1 MPRRKLRNRRLEPA
15 ILPNRAMPSAPSVF
29 GLRRLGR
36 WFGAVSLGVTLCSSA
51 RAAEPCSSAAP
62 WSRLPETGSHFA
74 RPLPLTL
81 TAFAVVTPFA
91 MVPTGLDHRVRLLG
105 QRELFG
111 RPQLEPVSV
120 WTPYVLAGGVLAG
133 YGVAA
138 LAGSCSMQRR
148 IAPVLQAGVLTFG
161 TVAILKFGVGRQ
173 WPNGGRDPDAPDR
186 LDHPE
191 QARDFKPFQ
200 RPYAAWPS
208 GHTAL
213 MFAAAS
219 AFRAGNEDLG
229 LAAWLGYPLA
239 VGVASGMWLGDHHWG
254 SDIISGALLGEA
266 IGSSVG
272 QSFSEALGVPGAVV
286 LTTPGGAGLGVQWLS
301 VW

>member
-1 MPRRKLRNRRLEPA
+1 MPLTPPALLSPRLPRVLGLA
-15 ILPNRAMPSAPSVF
+15 AAALLSAS
-29 GLRRLGR
+29 
-36 WFGAVSLGVTLCSSA
+36 SGVA
-51 RAAEPCSSAAP
+51 RAAEPCSSVAP
-62 WSRLPETGSHFA
+62 WSRLSESGRHFA
-74 RPLPLTL
+74 RPVPLTL
-81 TAFAVVTPFA
+81 TALAVVTPFA
-91 MVPTGLDHRVRLLG
+91 MIPTGLDQQVRLLA
-105 QRELFG
+105 QRDSFG
-111 RPQLEPVSV
+111 KPRLEPVSV
-120 WTPYVLAGGVLAG
+120 WTPYVLAGGLLVG
-133 YGVAA
+133 YGVAV
-138 LAGSCSMQRR
+138 LADSCSAKRR
-148 IAPVLQAGVLTFG
+148 LSPVLQAGVLTFG

-173 WPNGGRDPDAPDR
+173 WPNGGRNPEARDR

-191 QARDFKPFQ
+191 YARDFTPFQ

-219 AFRAGNEDLG
+219 AFRAGNPDLG

-272 QSFSEALGVPGAVV
+272 QSFSEALGVPGALV
-286 LTTPGGAGLGVQWLS
+286 LSAPGNAGIGVQWLTL
-301 VW
+301 W

>member
-1 MPRRKLRNRRLEPA
+1 MRFT
-15 ILPNRAMPSAPSVF
+15 PSAFGARRSSGLF
-29 GLRRLGR
+29 GL
-36 WFGAVSLGVTLCSSA
+36 AAATLVLTSSA
-51 RAAEPCSSAAP
+51 WGRAAEPCREDAP
-62 WSRLPETGSHFA
+62 WSRLASSANRFA
-74 RPLPLTL
+74 RPMPLTL
-81 TAFAVVTPFA
+81 TALSVVTPFA
-91 MVPTGLDHRVRLLG
+91 IIPTGLDHRIRLLG

-111 RPQLEPVSV
+111 KPKLEPVSV
-120 WTPYVLAGGVLAG
+120 WTPYVLAGGVLTS
-133 YGVAA
+133 YGVAL
-138 LAGSCSMQRR
+138 LAGSCSTQRR

-173 WPNGGRDPDAPDR
+173 WPNGARDPNAPDR

-191 QARDFKPFQ
+191 HARDFAPFQ

-219 AFRAGNEDLG
+219 AFRAANPDLG
-229 LAAWLGYPLA
+229 LSAWFGYPLA
-239 VGVASGMWLGDHHWG
+239 LGVASGMWLGDHHWG
-254 SDIISGALLGEA
+254 SDILSGALLGEA

-272 QSFSEALGVPGAVV
+272 QSFSEALGLPGA
-286 LTTPGGAGLGVQWLS
+286 LLPTMPGGVGIGLQWIT

>member
-1 MPRRKLRNRRLEPA
+1 VPRLLA
-15 ILPNRAMPSAPSVF
+15 SALAVLALAMC
-29 GLRRLGR
+29 GR
-36 WFGAVSLGVTLCSSA
+36 A
-51 RAAEPCSSAAP
+51 RAAEPCSNVAP
-62 WSRLPETGSHFA
+62 WSRLSSTGHHFA
-74 RPLPLTL
+74 RPVPLTL
-81 TAFAVVTPFA
+81 TALAVVTPFA
-91 MVPTGLDHRVRLLG
+91 MVPTGLDQQVRLLA
-105 QRELFG
+105 QRDLFG
-111 RPQLEPVSV
+111 KPRLEPVSV
-120 WTPYVLAGGVLAG
+120 WTPYVLAGGVLVG

-138 LAGSCSMQRR
+138 LADSCTAQRR
-148 IAPVLQAGVLTFG
+148 LAPVLQAGVLTFG
-161 TVAILKFGVGRQ
+161 TVAILKFSVGRQ
-173 WPNGGRDPDAPDR
+173 WPNGGRDPNAPDR

-191 QARDFKPFQ
+191 LARDFAPFQ

-219 AFRAGNEDLG
+219 AFRAGNSDLG

-272 QSFSEALGVPGAVV
+272 QSFSEALGIPGALV
-286 LTTPGGAGLGVQWLS
+286 LTAPGNAGIGGQWLAL
-301 VW
+301 W